1 MLVAEHDFKR
11 MDMWRKLMERGLD
24 RLAARRKAAASEIR
38 SREVEAAEVKELN
51 AHTISM
57 ASRIVMSPEEM
68 PEIPALFQGDCQN
81 IRQVVD
87 DLPGGLIRMQTVYPE
102 RKG

>member
-1 MLVAEHDFKR
+1 
-11 MDMWRKLMERGLD
+11 MWRKLMERGLD

>member
-1 MLVAEHDFKR
+1 
-11 MDMWRKLMERGLD
+11 MDMWHKLMERGLD

-57 ASRIVMSPEEM
+57 ASGIVMSPEEM
-68 PEIPALFQGDCQN
+68 PEMSLSELFG
-81 IRQVVD
+81 VVFQRY
-87 DLPGGLIRMQTVYPE
+87 LA
-102 RKG
+102 